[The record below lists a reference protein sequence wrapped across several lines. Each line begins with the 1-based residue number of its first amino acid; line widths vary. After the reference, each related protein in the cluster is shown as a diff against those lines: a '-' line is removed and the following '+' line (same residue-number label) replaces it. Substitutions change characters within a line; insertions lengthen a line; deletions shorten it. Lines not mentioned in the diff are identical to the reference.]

1 MNAER
6 FAHITAQG
14 GWVNLSARAKWRL
27 SGNDRVRYLNGQ
39 ITQDARLASPA
50 RALYACV
57 TNVKGRIEGDVFF
70 HADAEAL
77 FLDAEPDLREPLG
90 LRLERYLIAD
100 DAELTDVTEAWQLWH
115 RFGQAATAADPPLPA
130 GARALTSLRLGL
142 PGQDLWLPAASAF
155 TPPNDALMLDEAEYE
170 ALRILRGQPR
180 HPNELNA
187 ETFPQEAGL
196 EERAMSFTKGCYIGQ
211 EILSRIKTTGK
222 MPRQLFACQAPAEA
236 GLAEGDP
243 LLDAAGHE
251 LGRITSLTRHPETG
265 QWVGLASVK
274 HSTAQATAGT
284 ANGSVLTLQP
294 LP

>member
-6 FAHITAQG
+6 FAQITARG

-27 SGNDRVRYLNGQ
+27 SGGDRVRYLNGQ
-39 ITQDARLASPA
+39 ITQDARLASQQ

-77 FLDAEPDLREPLG
+77 FLDAEAGLREPLG

-100 DAELTDVTEAWQLWH
+100 DAELADVTEDWQLWH
-115 RFGQAATAADPPLPA
+115 HFGPAVTVADLRLPA
-130 GARALTSLRLGL
+130 GARVLASLRLDL
-142 PGQDLWLPAASAF
+142 PGQDLWLPAASGF
-155 TPPNDALMLDEAEYE
+155 TPPDDAPVLDEPEYE
-170 ALRILRGQPR
+170 TLRILRGLPR

-222 MPRQLFACQAPAEA
+222 MPRQLVACQAPAGA
-236 GLAEGDP
+236 GLAAGDT
-243 LLDAAGHE
+243 LLDAAGHA

-265 QWVGLASVK
+265 QWIGLAWVK
-274 HSTAQATAGT
+274 HHTALTTAGT
-284 ANGSVLTLQP
+284 DNGTALTLHA